1 VPAKLQANQATTPTA
16 GRPYGAKAALLASHK
31 ALRHTHFSYVRF
43 AIEGIA
49 LRDAW
54 LRCLAYSGGVDDQR
68 HFEHRLQE
76 ICAQIWSG
84 AAAHDLIHLADTA
97 LGPLLARP
105 RQRTAPATL
114 AQRPLGPAS
123 VGPDIGPGKGPEDAG
138 GQASAPDTSTAAA
151 VATDL
156 AAAALPSLDE
166 WVAQRCAELGIDPD
180 FQRQSDWLAEYQEE
194 FDLDLESRPASV
206 ADAVGQVSTPANP
219 PARSA
224 IADRDEPAAK
234 SRTAAGGHGSPDS
247 TREGSQDHSLVH
259 APGLPSLTAQLTA
272 LNTLAGLLVVPPGL
286 DDTLEA
292 WLAPALCL
300 RLRAVGVA
308 TLGHLADFID
318 VHRFR
323 WHTRVPGLGAVRAQR
338 LVAWLAPLATELGR
352 PLLDLA
358 LQPAWQLALARER
371 QLATLDPAS
380 LRRYGLVPLD
390 RLDVPPELSGR
401 QGTFRVAGPNTFG
414 AEDDLAALQAWL
426 QRHAMSP
433 RTFRSYGHAVEVFYL
448 WCVWERRKALSSLVE
463 ADLHAFR
470 AFVAAPPADWV
481 QPRRVDRGSDEW
493 RPLRGPLSP
502 QSQRHLF
509 AAVGALYSGLVEA
522 GYLSVQLVGGVKP
535 HLALPRS
542 KIDVRR
548 AFSDA
553 QWAWVMATL
562 ADLPDTPHTRR
573 LRLVL
578 VLGVTTGL
586 RLAEMCTA
594 RLGDLQDELVDG
606 RRVWLLHVVGKGRR
620 ERDVV
625 IHEDVKALIDRHQA
639 DMARAGIGSDP
650 RAPVRTLLP
659 PATDTLLAT
668 PGAASP
674 GAQLAAPNLAGTSAA
689 APLMD
694 SAGFGWT
701 GHLGQLGQQPT
712 SNALSAGPL
721 QPLIG
726 ALRRPVKRWKLDADG
741 QPALDHATPL
751 GDRYGALDP
760 SALLQALKRL
770 LRRAADRAHLAV
782 PPLDGAALSRAST
795 HWLRHTFANNAV
807 DDQVEPIVLRDAL
820 GHADLGTTSIYLK
833 PEQKAL
839 VAQMA
844 KMRRRG

>member
-1 VPAKLQANQATTPTA
+1 MPLSRTNAGVPSTFPLAVNSFRLAEYSFFDTQA
-16 GRPYGAKAALLASHK
+16 
-31 ALRHTHFSYVRF
+31 
-43 AIEGIA
+43 
-49 LRDAW
+49 
-54 LRCLAYSGGVDDQR
+54 
-68 HFEHRLQE
+68 
-76 ICAQIWSG
+76 
-84 AAAHDLIHLADTA
+84 
-97 LGPLLARP
+97 
-105 RQRTAPATL
+105 
-114 AQRPLGPAS
+114 
-123 VGPDIGPGKGPEDAG
+123 
-138 GQASAPDTSTAAA
+138 TAAA
-151 VATDL
+151 AIEVAT
-156 AAAALPSLDE
+156 AALPSLDE
-166 WVAQRCAELGIDPD
+166 WVAQRCAELGIDSD

-194 FDLDLESRPASV
+194 FDLDLEGRASPA
-206 ADAVGQVSTPANP
+206 ADAAGPVAGPP

-224 IADRDEPAAK
+224 ITDRDEAA
-234 SRTAAGGHGSPDS
+234 RD
-247 TREGSQDHSLVH
+247 GSQQGTQDLGVDH
-259 APGLPSLTAQLTA
+259 APDALPSLTAQLAA
-272 LNTLAGLLVVPPGL
+272 LNTLAVLLVVPPGL

-323 WHTRVPGLGAVRAQR
+323 WHTRVPGLGAVRALR
-338 LVAWLAPLATELGR
+338 LVEWLAPLAAELGR
-352 PLLDLA
+352 PLRDLA

-371 QLATLDPAS
+371 QLATLDSAS
-380 LRRYGLVPLD
+380 LRRYGLVPLE

-448 WCVWERRKALSSLVE
+448 WCVWERRKSLSSLVE

-470 AFVAAPPADWV
+470 SFVAAPPADWV
-481 QPRRVDRGSDEW
+481 QPRRVERESDEW

-509 AAVGALYSGLVEA
+509 AAIGALYSGLVEA

-535 HLALPRS
+535 HLTLPRS

-578 VLGVTTGL
+578 LLGVTTGL

-594 RLGDLQDELVDG
+594 RLGDLHDELVDG

-625 IHEDVKALIDRHQA
+625 IHDDVKALIDRHQA
-639 DMARAGIGSDP
+639 DMALANIGNDP
-650 RAPVRTLLP
+650 RVLVRTLMP
-659 PATDTLLAT
+659 PAPDTLVAT
-668 PGAASP
+668 PGTADP
-674 GAQLAAPNLAGTSAA
+674 GAQLTVPYLAPTVSAQA
-689 APLMD
+689 QHMNG
-694 SAGFGWT
+694 AGFGWT
-701 GHLGQLGQQPT
+701 GSGGQVAPQSGAGA
-712 SNALSAGPL
+712 SSAGPL
-721 QPLIG
+721 QPIIG
-726 ALRRPVKRWKLDADG
+726 TLKRPVKRWRLDPQGKA
-741 QPALDHATPL
+741 ALDPTTPL

-770 LRRAADRAHLAV
+770 LRRAAELAHLAH
-782 PPLDGAALSRAST
+782 PPLDEAALSRAST